1 MTQPSALL
9 HFPPAQ
15 DRRTTEGDALRSE
28 QPLLPP
34 VSRPDLQAPSARDS
48 ARLGAALTLKSRWP
62 VLAVLAL
69 LSTLLLPRMLVLGPS
84 LEGAGHGLLALLA
97 MIWGGVRGVD
107 GRSRDRAFWM
117 GLGVRPRAFELG
129 VVGVDLGVLA
139 GIAGVAFLLTPAT
152 EHLLVAVLQSVA
164 FFLYGFGSATRAAAP
179 SEGGR
184 LAAMAVMGLGVA
196 ATAWVG
202 VLLGLGSV
210 PEGLACQL
218 FGVSLLG
225 IASRVLLAARQP
237 ESAVGRGRFRWSWL
251 ACTAAGIAVLPLQRV
266 QQVTQAELHP
276 DAPSL
281 RVPEL
286 NPLASK
292 QVWRSIGPADAWER
306 VALTGFLH
314 NPTEHDSGAVLYR
327 RIAQPELLGVWL
339 REDAAVWGVLS
350 SGRAETPAV
359 VDLSRPGLLTPDGEV
374 VECDLGVPSQGATW
388 DDNGLG
394 LTLPGGWRLDASG
407 CRQTGGGQP

>member
-1 MTQPSALL
+1 MTQPTPLL
-9 HFPPAQ
+9 HFPSAHAHREA
-15 DRRTTEGDALRSE
+15 DGSALRSE

-34 VSRPDLQAPSARDS
+34 VSPPALEPVGVRES
-48 ARLGAALTLKSRWP
+48 ARLGAALTLRSRWP
-62 VLAVLAL
+62 ILAVLGAL
-69 LSTLLLPRMLVLGPS
+69 SALLLPRFLMVGLS
-84 LEGAGHGLLALLA
+84 LEGGGHGFLALLA
-97 MIWGGVRGVD
+97 MIWAGVRGVD
-107 GRSRDRAFWM
+107 GRSKDRAFWM

-129 VVGVDLGVLA
+129 VMGVDLGVLA

-152 EHLLVAVLQSVA
+152 EHLLVAVLQSA
-164 FFLYGFGSATRAAAP
+164 ALFLYGFGSATRAAAP
-179 SEGGR
+179 GEASR
-184 LAAMAVMGLGVA
+184 MAAMAAMGIVVA

-210 PEGLACQL
+210 PEALACQL

-225 IASRVLLAARQP
+225 IASRVLLAERQP
-237 ESAVGRGRFRWSWL
+237 ESAAGRGRFRWSWL
-251 ACTAAGIAVLPLQRV
+251 ACAAAGIAVLPLQRV
-266 QQVTQAELHP
+266 QQVTQAEFHP

-292 QVWRSIGPADAWER
+292 QVWRTAGPADAWER
-306 VALTGFLH
+306 VSLTGFLH

-339 REDAAVWGVLS
+339 REDAAVWDVLS

-359 VDLSRPGLLTPDGEV
+359 VDLTRPGLLTPDGEV
-374 VECDLGVPSQGATW
+374 VECAMGVPSQGATW
-388 DDNGLG
+388 DADGLG
-394 LTLPGGWRLDASG
+394 LSLPGGWRLDASG